1 MGGFFKTGSSP
12 ARTSSCQ
19 RCLTSSRCPC
29 QPTWR
34 AYPSLT
40 ASLAGSH
47 SQWVTGPGFYRLVS
61 LSEGFPSFH
70 SRGSAPPTIGPILQ
84 DKLKVLP
91 GFQAA
96 RCNNKVK
103 MDSPK
108 VVDTVDIE
116 DIGSKGVFCRCWKS
130 NKFPYCDGSHV
141 KHNAETGDNTGPLII
156 KKSE

>member
-1 MGGFFKTGSSP
+1 MGEIRRNFFKTGSSP

-47 SQWVTGPGFYRLVS
+47 SQCDWARLLPFGVVVGGISFLS
-61 LSEGFPSFH
+61 LKGLC
-70 SRGSAPPTIGPILQ
+70 ATPTIGPILQ

-141 KHNAETGDNTGPLII
+141 KHNAETGDNTGPL
-156 KKSE
+156 

>member
-1 MGGFFKTGSSP
+1 MF
-12 ARTSSCQ
+12 
-19 RCLTSSRCPC
+19 
-29 QPTWR
+29 
-34 AYPSLT
+34 
-40 ASLAGSH
+40 
-47 SQWVTGPGFYRLVS
+47 
-61 LSEGFPSFH
+61 
-70 SRGSAPPTIGPILQ
+70 Q

-130 NKFPYCDGSHV
+130 NKFPYCDG
-141 KHNAETGDNTGPLII
+141 KCLYMYLIS
-156 KKSE
+156 KSLAFKQLIHK